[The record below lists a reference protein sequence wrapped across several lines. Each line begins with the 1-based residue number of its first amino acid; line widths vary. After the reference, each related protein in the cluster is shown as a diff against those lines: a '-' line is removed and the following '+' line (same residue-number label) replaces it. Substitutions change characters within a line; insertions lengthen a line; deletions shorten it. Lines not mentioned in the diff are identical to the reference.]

1 MGEHFLKVKKEL
13 SQDKELIVIEE
24 IYNQKRSVNLNEI
37 EE

>member
-24 IYNQKRSVNLNEI
+24 IYK
-37 EE
+37 